1 MTHSYW
7 VMPREPDRDRLYD
20 WPGLTIDQARRRWR
34 VENYPARQFH
44 TLAEAQEYAVVC
56 RLAGLVVKIV
66 PSSDVLDERAY
77 REYRE
82 KPHDTSL

>member
-7 VMPREPDRDRLYD
+7 VMPGD
-20 WPGLTIDQARRRWR
+20 PGVTTLGMTLNQAHRRWR
-34 VENYPARQFH
+34 VENYPATQFH

-56 RLAGLVVKIV
+56 RLAGLDAKIV

-77 REYRE
+77 REYRTGLHSAG
-82 KPHDTSL
+82 PQDN